1 MKLTNHHNL
10 PQTFVNVIQR
20 PTYSKGRSHISA
32 TELINSPRI
41 VQLKQQYWDD
51 LEQDASEMV
60 WALFGSACHHILEH
74 GKDPHHIVEQ
84 RLHTEFEGWSIT
96 GAIDL
101 QEVEEDGIIIS
112 DYKVTGAWAAMNQK
126 VDWVNQLNIY
136 AWLVEKVKRQ
146 SVKGIQI
153 IAIIRDWSAREAK
166 TKEGYPQAPVATLP
180 LPLWS
185 FQEREDYIRGLLR
198 SHSEAL
204 LARSLEES
212 LPECTP
218 EQMWEKPTSW
228 AIQKEGNKRASSVH
242 ETKEEAQ
249 RTFDQIKDQKLFSIV
264 ERPGERTRCA
274 TYCQVAKF
282 CDQYQRYLKEQASE

>member
-1 MKLTNHHNL
+1 
-10 PQTFVNVIQR
+10 
-20 PTYSKGRSHISA
+20 
-32 TELINSPRI
+32 
-41 VQLKQQYWDD
+41 
-51 LEQDASEMV
+51 
-60 WALFGSACHHILEH
+60 
-74 GKDPHHIVEQ
+74 
-84 RLHTEFEGWSIT
+84 
-96 GAIDL
+96 
-101 QEVEEDGIIIS
+101 VEEDGIIIS

-249 RTFDQIKDQKLFSIV
+249 RTFDQIKDKKLFSIV